1 MRALIGPLNRE
12 GHGPVTA
19 PMQDLDARCFDRTGA
34 DISFDPAV
42 EPLEALWKRLPAGW
56 TPDCM
61 IWWSPEYSIL
71 PEGIERSPV
80 PSIAVLGDWNLGLW
94 TTAPLLEAFD
104 WVVTDRLGV
113 RELGPQLE
121 VPVDYWPVFSFDP
134 ELHRERPG
142 QERDLDLVFVGN
154 FNHEVQAERA
164 PWLARLASLSD
175 RHRVLLTSGLYGEA
189 YADLLRRAR
198 IVWNR
203 GIRGE
208 LNMRAYEAAACGALL
223 FMEEENLEVRDL
235 FVDGE
240 SCVLY
245 GTSTL
250 ERLVDEYLAR
260 PELIARL
267 AAAGRRTVERE
278 TYGNHLQRLLRDAAR
293 LRRGQ
298 RTFGR
303 LPAWRRDYWLAIHA
317 LCSADP
323 GRLRAALAHLV
334 RALSRAEDHTTVAA
348 GLGAVALMAA
358 GETTDAAERPA
369 AFRNAGVLLDA
380 ALAGHPGDAVSRM
393 NRGWLL
399 LCQGDVEGARR
410 EIREAQ
416 AVVAGHAEIPVDR
429 VPIPLPF
436 DRFRVEWERA
446 AIVPDVQG
454 RARRFGRLL
463 DAHLSA
469 MLARLEGDCHTR
481 LAWWQ
486 SSVAA
491 GAGIADNVR
500 SLAEAQEQA
509 GQLEAAAAAYR
520 RALATNPFDW
530 AARRQAVALARR
542 TGDESTV
549 RLLQDES
556 RRLACAAPIY
566 ADQARSVQTLPG
578 TTESLATFISSQR

>member
-12 GHGPVTA
+12 GHRPVTA
-19 PMQDLDARCFDRTGA
+19 PMRDLDARCFDRNGA
-34 DISFDPAV
+34 DISFDAAV
-42 EPLEALWKRLPAGW
+42 EPLEALWSRLPAGW
-56 TPDCM
+56 TPDCI

-71 PEGIERSPV
+71 PDGIERSPV

-113 RELGPQLE
+113 RELGPQLQ

-134 ELHRERPG
+134 ELHHERPG

-164 PWLARLASLSD
+164 PWLARLASLAD
-175 RHRVLLTSGLYGEA
+175 RHRVLLTTGVYGED

-223 FMEEENLEVRDL
+223 FMEEENLEARDL

-245 GTSTL
+245 GTGTL
-250 ERLVDEYLAR
+250 EGLVDAYLAR
-260 PELIARL
+260 PELVARV
-267 AAAGRRTVERE
+267 AAAGRRMVQRE
-278 TYGNHLQRLLRDAAR
+278 TYGDHLQRLLRDAAR
-293 LRRGQ
+293 VRRGP
-298 RTFGR
+298 RPFGN
-303 LPAWRRDYWLAIHA
+303 LPAWRRDYWLALHA
-317 LCSADP
+317 LCSTDP

-334 RALSRAEDHTTVAA
+334 RALSRGDDATAVAA

-358 GETTDAAERPA
+358 GETTDPAQRPL

-380 ALAGHPGDAVSRM
+380 ALAGHPDDAVSRM

-399 LCQGDVEGARR
+399 LCQGDVEGAKR
-410 EIREAQ
+410 ELRQAR
-416 AVVAGHAEIPVDR
+416 AVVTGHAEIPVDR
-429 VPIPLPF
+429 VPVPLPF

-446 AIVPDVQG
+446 AIVPDVG
-454 RARRFGRLL
+454 ERARQFGRLL

-469 MLARLEGDCHTR
+469 MLARLEGDCATR

-491 GAGIADNVR
+491 WAGIGDNVR

-509 GQLEAAAAAYR
+509 GNLEAAAAGYR

-530 AARRQAVALARR
+530 TARRQALALARR
-542 TGDESTV
+542 AGDETTV
-549 RLLQDES
+549 RVLQEES
-556 RRLACAAPIY
+556 RRLAWAAPIY
-566 ADQARSVQTLPG
+566 ADQARSAQEPAE
-578 TTESLATFISSQR
+578 TTESLATFTPSQR